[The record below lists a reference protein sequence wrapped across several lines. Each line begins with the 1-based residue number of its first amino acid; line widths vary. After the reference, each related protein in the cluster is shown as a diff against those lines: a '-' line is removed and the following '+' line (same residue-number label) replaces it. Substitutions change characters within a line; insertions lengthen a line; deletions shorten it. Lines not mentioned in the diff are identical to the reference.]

1 MKSKAVRSVISLVVL
16 AAFFTATTACYGP
29 FNLTRVVYKW
39 NGNLKGRTAIETK
52 WFIEGVFLLLALLPV
67 YGLALLADALIF
79 NSIQFWTGNNPI
91 ESTESADGKI
101 KTVRLGDITAT
112 MTLSSDGRSANVVYA
127 KGAKIIRVARLV
139 TDGQDYRLLDANG
152 EQLYSARPTET
163 GSLTVADKDCHPVGV
178 MRNAQVAMAIDR
190 ILNERDSSNLH

>member
-1 MKSKAVRSVISLVVL
+1 MKSKAWRSTVSLVVL
-16 AAFFTATTACYGP
+16 VAFFTATTACYGP

-91 ESTESADGKI
+91 ETTESEDGKT
-101 KTVRLGDITAT
+101 KSVRLGDVTAT
-112 MTLSSDGRSANVVYA
+112 MTLRPDGRSAEVVYA
-127 KGAKIIRVARLV
+127 KGGTIIKVARLV
-139 TDGQDYRLLDANG
+139 TDGQDYRLTDANG
-152 EQLYSARPTET
+152 EELYSARLTET
-163 GSLTVADKDCHPVGV
+163 GSLTVADKDCQAIGV
-178 MRNAQVAMAIDR
+178 MPSEQVTMTIDR
-190 ILNERDSSNLH
+190 IVRERVTSAIP